1 MARILLVDDDPD
13 QLEIRKLLLETVGH
27 EVWIAK
33 TAPAAGQVF
42 GECKPELVVMDLRL
56 PHLEDGQELIR
67 EVRARSSSVRIIVLS
82 GLASDLSQMPEA
94 GLVDQ
99 VLHKPFRSER
109 LLGLISKLA
118 LLCLSIAIGAAL
130 ASTERI
136 FAFRLDR
143 PAEVVAELDMSSP
156 GAGRWKIPTGG
167 LCPTL

>member
-13 QLEIRKLLLETVGH
+13 QLEIRKLLLKTEGH
-27 EVWIAK
+27 EVWTAK

-56 PHLEDGQELIR
+56 PRLEDGQELIR
-67 EVRARSSSVRIIVLS
+67 ELRARSSSVRIVVLS
-82 GLASDLSQMPEA
+82 GLASDLSQLPEA

-99 VLHKPFRSER
+99 VLHKPFRTER
-109 LLGLISKLA
+109 LLGLISKLT
-118 LLCLSIAIGAAL
+118 LLCLCVAIGVIL
-130 ASTERI
+130 SVEQTDT
-136 FAFRLDR
+136 FRLDR

-167 LCPTL
+167 LLS